1 MLTQKQF
8 VRDCY
13 NLYKEQRLDPGN
25 PFHGDWQKAHYPKPK
40 SSGSIRWVW
49 LLKEHHAIQ
58 SVLQSEECGH
68 PAVWSWERKYFVGEW
83 DYLLPLYE
91 KWLSEKGRR
100 AGKASVAGLSPEQI
114 KQRCLRAGNAP
125 RVNPLKPGHRVGSAP
140 ATEKQKAVAKE
151 SALRLHEQKNE
162 EGKSLHAVAVSKKG
176 LNARWRCLVTGM
188 VSNAGNIVRMQK
200 RRGIDPSPSNR
211 IKLTDHTEKS

>member
-1 MLTQKQF
+1 MLTQRQF

-13 NLYKEQRLDPGN
+13 NSYKEQCLEPGN
-25 PFHGDWQKAHYPKPK
+25 PLHGDWQKAHYPKPK
-40 SSGSIRWVW
+40 SIGATRWVW
-49 LLKEHHAIQ
+49 LLRGHHAIQ

-83 DYLLPLYE
+83 AYLLPLYE

-100 AGKASVAGLSPEQI
+100 AGKASVAGLSPEEL

-140 ATEKQKAVAKE
+140 ASEKQKETARRNATERAKE
-151 SALRLHEQKNE
+151 RWVCLETGHISNPVALTRYQKNRNIDT
-162 EGKSLHAVAVSKKG
+162 SKRK
-176 LNARWRCLVTGM
+176 
-188 VSNAGNIVRMQK
+188 
-200 RRGIDPSPSNR
+200 R
-211 IKLTDHTEKS
+211 IK